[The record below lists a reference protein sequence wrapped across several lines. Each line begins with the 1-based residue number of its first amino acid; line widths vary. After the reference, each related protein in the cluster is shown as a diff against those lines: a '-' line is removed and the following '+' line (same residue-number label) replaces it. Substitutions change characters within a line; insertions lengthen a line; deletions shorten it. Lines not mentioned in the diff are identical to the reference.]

1 MKPEEQKMK
10 KLSLNPN
17 WKFRKLPGWT
27 LDRFPNALPEEGWAE
42 VSLPHTWYS
51 DDDPYQGL
59 TVYEK
64 TIVRDPNWKKA
75 FLSFEAADQQAR
87 VFVNGCFAG
96 SHRGGY
102 SRFRLPVPEAVQND
116 STWTVR
122 VFAENSPNEE
132 IAPSFGDFTVFGG
145 LYRGADLLIK
155 EENRF
160 DCCYYGTDGLIVR
173 THLDEGGRGV
183 LEAEPHTVCEAPDCR
198 IVYTLT
204 DEDGQTAATAE
215 GGPDE
220 NVRLTVDTPK
230 LWDGLGKAHLYT
242 LDARLYAGQSVA
254 DQTSVRTGFRRV
266 DISGEGLTLNGRPY
280 PLHGVA
286 RHQDRAGKFAAVSPE
301 DIREDFSLIREIG
314 ANAVRLSHYQ
324 HPQAA
329 YDCCDEMGLLCWAEI
344 PMLKM
349 TESPKLMENAAQ
361 QLTELILQN
370 IHHPSVFCFGIQNEI
385 AMFRDAPF
393 MHENCRQLHELVKA
407 LDGTRFSASANL
419 YPLKASSKLNE
430 ITDLVG
436 YNVYFG
442 WYYGEMNDFGPYLDR
457 FHLARPKLPLG
468 ISEYGVDANLAL
480 HAEEPKVKDYSEE
493 YQALWHENVY
503 PQIEAR
509 PWLWGSFVWNMF
521 DFSSGRR
528 NEGGQRFINAKG
540 LVSHDRK
547 TRKDAFY
554 YYKARWSDEPFVHL
568 CASRFQNRAQEKIS
582 VKCYT
587 NQPSVKLRV
596 NGKLF
601 GEAQT
606 KNGAVLFEDVPL
618 VMGENIAE
626 AVAGAY
632 TDSASWRRVLSPD
645 ESYRLPDQE
654 AGGPVRNWFLAD
666 DDMRKEG
673 FFSIQNTAQELL
685 DHPQTKAVLERYI
698 PTLVRFM
705 TEKNVIPLGLAL
717 KSILSRDAD
726 EKLDIKALN
735 EELNRIPDTDE

>member
-1 MKPEEQKMK
+1 MKPEEKEMK

-27 LDRFPNALPEEGWAE
+27 LDRLPDALPEDGWEE

-51 DDDPYQGL
+51 DDDAYQGL
-59 TVYEK
+59 AVYEK
-64 TIVRDPNWKKA
+64 TVVRDPNWKKA

-132 IAPSFGDFTVFGG
+132 IAPFFGDFTVFGG

-173 THLDEGGRGV
+173 TRLDESGRGV

-204 DEDGQTAATAE
+204 DENGRMAATAE
-215 GGPDE
+215 GAPDQT
-220 NVRLTVDTPK
+220 VHLTVDTPK

-242 LDARLYAGQSVA
+242 LDARLYVGQSAV
-254 DQTSVRTGFRRV
+254 DQTAVRTGFRRV
-266 DISGEGLTLNGRPY
+266 DIIGEGLALNGRPY

-286 RHQDRAGKFAAVSPE
+286 RHQDRAGKFVAVSPE

-324 HPQAA
+324 HPQTA

-349 TESPKLMENAAQ
+349 TESKELMENAAH

-457 FHLARPKLPLG
+457 FHMARPKLPLG

-480 HAEEPKVKDYSEE
+480 HSEEPRVKDYSEE
-493 YQALWHENVY
+493 YQALWHETVY

-554 YYKARWSDEPFVHL
+554 YYKARWSAEPFVHL
-568 CASRFQNRAQEKIS
+568 CARRFQNRAQEKIN

-587 NQPSVKLRV
+587 NQPSVKLMV
-596 NGKLF
+596 NEKIF

-618 VMGENIAE
+618 ALGENFVE
-626 AVAGAY
+626 AVAGEY

-698 PTLVRFM
+698 PALARFM

-726 EKLDIKALN
+726 EALDIKALN

>member
-1 MKPEEQKMK
+1 
-10 KLSLNPN
+10 
-17 WKFRKLPGWT
+17 
-27 LDRFPNALPEEGWAE
+27 
-42 VSLPHTWYS
+42 
-51 DDDPYQGL
+51 
-59 TVYEK
+59 
-64 TIVRDPNWKKA
+64 
-75 FLSFEAADQQAR
+75 
-87 VFVNGCFAG
+87 
-96 SHRGGY
+96 
-102 SRFRLPVPEAVQND
+102 
-116 STWTVR
+116 
-122 VFAENSPNEE
+122 
-132 IAPSFGDFTVFGG
+132 
-145 LYRGADLLIK
+145 
-155 EENRF
+155 
-160 DCCYYGTDGLIVR
+160 
-173 THLDEGGRGV
+173 
-183 LEAEPHTVCEAPDCR
+183 
-198 IVYTLT
+198 
-204 DEDGQTAATAE
+204 
-215 GGPDE
+215 
-220 NVRLTVDTPK
+220 
-230 LWDGLGKAHLYT
+230 
-242 LDARLYAGQSVA
+242 
-254 DQTSVRTGFRRV
+254 
-266 DISGEGLTLNGRPY
+266 
-280 PLHGVA
+280 
-286 RHQDRAGKFAAVSPE
+286 
-301 DIREDFSLIREIG
+301 
-314 ANAVRLSHYQ
+314 
-324 HPQAA
+324 
-329 YDCCDEMGLLCWAEI
+329 MGLLCWAEI

-349 TESPKLMENAAQ
+349 TENKALMENAAQ

-407 LDGTRFSASANL
+407 LAGTRFSASANL

-493 YQALWHENVY
+493 YQALWHETVY

-554 YYKARWSDEPFVHL
+554 YYKARWSVEPFVHL
-568 CASRFQNRAQEKIS
+568 CARRFQNRAQEKID

-587 NQPSVKLRV
+587 NQPSVRLRV
-596 NGKLF
+596 NGELF
-601 GEAQT
+601 GKGQT
-606 KNGAVLFEDVPL
+606 KNGTVLFEDVPL
-618 VMGENIAE
+618 AMGKNFVE
-626 AVAGAY
+626 AVAGEY

-698 PTLVRFM
+698 PALVRFM

-726 EKLDIKALN
+726 EALDIKALN